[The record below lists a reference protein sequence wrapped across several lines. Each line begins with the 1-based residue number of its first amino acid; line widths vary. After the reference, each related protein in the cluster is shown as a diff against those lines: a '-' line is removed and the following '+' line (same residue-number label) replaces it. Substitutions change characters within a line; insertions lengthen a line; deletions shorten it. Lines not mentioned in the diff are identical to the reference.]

1 MLYNLHSFALNVI
14 SLLFFFFFYSFIFIF
29 FFSKQI
35 YVQSNPN
42 LEMCLRIYSA
52 GKPQCVI
59 EKVRFDSSLT

>member
-14 SLLFFFFFYSFIFIF
+14 SLLFFFLLFYFYI

>member
-14 SLLFFFFFYSFIFIF
+14 SLLVFFFTLLFLF

-42 LEMCLRIYSA
+42 LEMCLHIYSA
-52 GKPQCVI
+52 GKPRCVI